1 MKLRGKILLGVL
13 TICLLFLM
21 SCGNAGN
28 KQEAPKEKQEAPKE
42 EKMKIRVGVEADYP
56 PYTFTDQSGK
66 MTGYDVEVLEEIGK
80 RKNFDVEFLVTP
92 WDGMFLG
99 LEAEKFDLLTDL
111 SKSPEREQKYD
122 FTDEYLVSG
131 PQIIVKKGRTDIQKV
146 DDFKGKKIMS
156 SVGSEYNELLKK
168 YNKDEQFKIVY
179 YDGDVTVAFDEI
191 VQGRADATINDR
203 LTAGYFIK
211 QKGDIIEL
219 VGDPIERSTAHM
231 IVRKNDNK
239 LKEAINEGLKEMKA
253 DGTLAKL
260 SEKWFGADYTK

>member
-13 TICLLFLM
+13 AICLLFLV
-21 SCGNAGN
+21 SCGNSGS
-28 KQEAPKEKQEAPKE
+28 KQEAPKE
-42 EKMKIRVGVEADYP
+42 EKMKVRVGVEADYP

-99 LEAEKFDLLTDL
+99 LEAEK
-111 SKSPEREQKYD
+111 YD

-131 PQIIVKKGRTDIQKV
+131 PQIIVKKGRTDIQKI

-253 DGTLAKL
+253 DGTLSKL

>member
-1 MKLRGKILLGVL
+1 M
-13 TICLLFLM
+13 
-21 SCGNAGN
+21 
-28 KQEAPKEKQEAPKE
+28 
-42 EKMKIRVGVEADYP
+42 
-56 PYTFTDQSGK
+56 
-66 MTGYDVEVLEEIGK
+66 
-80 RKNFDVEFLVTP
+80 EFLVTP

-253 DGTLAKL
+253 DGTLSKL